1 MQEGSRK
8 SIFNLILITFIAI
21 GCEPGVRCYVVN
33 QTSKPIMLLLKAD
46 SSNLKLRLGRQQFH
60 VQPNDTFK
68 VFGTIGLQPEGITFP
83 YEELIITSS
92 LDTLFHLNGKRE
104 IIDRFLEYKNTRS
117 YFFLISNEGNKR

>member
-1 MQEGSRK
+1 MQEGSIK

-21 GCEPGVRCYVVN
+21 GCEPGFRCFVVN

-46 SSNLKLRLGRQQFH
+46 SSNLKLHSVWQQFH

-68 VFGTIGLQPEGITFP
+68 VFGTIGLQPEGTTFP

-104 IIDRFLEYKNTRS
+104 IIDRFFKYKNTRS